1 MLITT
6 LWRKLR
12 DWKGQ
17 SLVELSLI
25 TPLVLV
31 ALMIP
36 IDFAMMYS
44 VSQRTQNAVREVAR
58 IAASQSTYNDSAMEA
73 DLTARLAGHSVTS
86 KSVTLRKTGAA
97 NCTHTVVATAN
108 VAYPFFFYRMM
119 RWFGVNI
126 GTSQAIVRTA
136 QMRYEFQ
143 PASNGG
149 AACTA

>member
-1 MLITT
+1 MLI
-6 LWRKLR
+6 RKICRKVLQQE
-12 DWKGQ
+12 GQ
-17 SLVELSLI
+17 SIVEMSLI
-25 TPLVLV
+25 TPLVLI

-44 VSQRTQNAVREVAR
+44 VANRTQNAVREVAR

-73 DLTARLAGHSVTS
+73 DLTARLAGYSVTS
-86 KSVTLRKTGAA
+86 KSVTLRKTSPA
-97 NCTHTVVATAN
+97 NCTHIVVATAN
-108 VAYPFFFYRMM
+108 IAYPFFFYRMM
-119 RWFGVNI
+119 KWFGVNI
-126 GTSQAIVRTA
+126 GTTQSISRTA